1 MDKFQEMASFVA
13 VVEAGSFVGAADAT
27 GLSKAAVSRH
37 VAELEQRLGAR
48 LLHRTTRRLSLT
60 DDGQLFFA
68 RAKEMLAVVDEAE
81 SEISS
86 RSGEPSGLLR
96 INAPLTFGVLHL
108 APLWGRF
115 AQMYPKVSLDIELSD
130 RVVDLVEEGYDLAV
144 RITNL
149 PNSQLVSREIASTR
163 MVACASPSYL
173 ALHGT
178 PAHPRELAQ
187 HEVISYSYWGARDEW
202 TFTASDESKVV
213 ARTHARIH
221 ANNGDTCRAAALD
234 HQGII
239 LQPDFLVANDLRRGD
254 LVELMPM
261 YRAMTLGIHAV
272 YPSRK
277 HLPIK
282 TRRLVDF
289 LVEAFAVP
297 GWNTPR

>member
-1 MDKFQEMASFVA
+1 VDKFQEMASFVA
-13 VVEAGSFVGAADAT
+13 VVEAGSFVGAADAI
-27 GLSKAAVSRH
+27 GMSKAAVSRH

-48 LLHRTTRRLSLT
+48 LLQRTTRRLSLT

-68 RAKEMLAVVDEAE
+68 RAKEMLAAVDEAE

-86 RSGEPSGLLR
+86 RSGEPSGMLR
-96 INAPLTFGVLHL
+96 VNAPLTFGVLHL

-115 AQMYPKVSLDIELSD
+115 AQLYPTVALDIELSD

-149 PNSQLVSREIASTR
+149 ANSQLVSRQLATTR
-163 MVACASPSYL
+163 MVACASPQYL
-173 ALHGT
+173 AQHGT
-178 PAHPRELAQ
+178 PAHPDDLAQ
-187 HEVISYSYWGARDEW
+187 HAVISYSYFAARDEW
-202 TFTASDESKVV
+202 TFTAADGTQVV
-213 ARTHARIH
+213 VRTHARIH

-234 HQGII
+234 HHGVI
-239 LQPDFLVANDLRRGD
+239 LQPDFLVADDLRRGN
-254 LVELMPM
+254 LVELLPTW
-261 YRAMTLGIHAV
+261 RTLTLGIHAV

-289 LVEAFAVP
+289 LVETFAKP
-297 GWNTPR
+297 GWDVGR

>member
-13 VVEAGSFVGAADAT
+13 VVEAGSFVGAADAI

-37 VAELEQRLGAR
+37 VGELEQRLGTR

-68 RAKEMLAVVDEAE
+68 RAKEMLAAVDEAE

-86 RSGEPSGLLR
+86 RSGEPSGRLR
-96 INAPLTFGVLHL
+96 INAPLSFGVLHL
-108 APLWGRF
+108 APLWPRF
-115 AQMYPKVSLDIELSD
+115 AQLYPKVSLDIELSD

-149 PNSQLVSREIASTR
+149 PSSQLVSRQLATTR
-163 MVACASPSYL
+163 MICCAASQYL
-173 ALHGT
+173 AQHGT
-178 PAHPRELAQ
+178 PAHPSELAQ
-187 HEVISYSYWGARDEW
+187 HEVISYSYFAARDEW
-202 TFTASDESKVV
+202 AFTAPDDTPVV
-213 ARTHARIH
+213 VHTQARIH
-221 ANNGDTCRAAALD
+221 ANNGDTCRAAALE

-239 LQPDFLVANDLRRGD
+239 LQPDFIVDNDLRRGD
-254 LVELMPM
+254 LIELMPA
-261 YRAMTLGIHAV
+261 YRATTLGIHAM

-297 GWNTPR
+297 EWNAPR